1 MNYKQ
6 HTLECLLYQN
16 RSQLLS
22 TAMAD
27 ASWLKNGIGS
37 SCVLKLHISCFTVQ
51 SDALALNEMGP
62 ENTREDKMN
71 RKRIML
77 CSEINSSQ
85 DSS

>member
-22 TAMAD
+22 LAMAC

-37 SCVLKLHISCFTVQ
+37 SCVLKLHISCFPVQ
-51 SDALALNEMGP
+51 SDALALNEMIL
-62 ENTREDKMN
+62 ENTREVEMN
-71 RKRIML
+71 TKRG
-77 CSEINSSQ
+77 
-85 DSS
+85 